1 LDRVQYWKER
11 QAKIQAKNKQLAE
24 QAKSEAIS
32 IVEMLRGKFGITKAI
47 LFGSLVRGNFCEES
61 DIDLAVSG
69 LKKLDYFPALS
80 AANRLT
86 ERWVDLKPIEDLEPH
101 FRQKVIR
108 TGECIYAADISEST
122 ERNCN

>member
-1 LDRVQYWKER
+1 LDRVQYWKEQ

-24 QAKSEAIS
+24 QAKLEAIS
-32 IVEMLRGKFGITKAI
+32 IVEMLKENFGITKAI
-47 LFGSLVRGNFCEES
+47 LFGSLIRGNFCEES
-61 DIDLAVSG
+61 DIDLAVAG

-86 ERWVDLKPIEDLEPH
+86 DRWVDLKPIEDLESH

-108 TGECIYAADISEST
+108 NGECIYAADISEST
-122 ERNCN
+122 EGTQN